1 MNISDYKPEQ
11 EELEQLTPQKR
22 RKAKPQKN
30 TTKGDKTPQKCKG
43 RPEIGNNTLS
53 IRLECSEKFRELRF
67 IHGKDEGSIR
77 VLQQL
82 DIVQNQHRWH
92 IFVICF
98 SRLDASCP
106 IEHADPYR
114 IALCGHPRRWKRS
127 KPNQHNEKFIARSST
142 ELTRSMDTRLVDF
155 TRFPGNPSTKRSKR
169 GNIAIKKWSNG
180 EDVQKWIEIFQVDTV
195 IFQDDEEPL
204 DFCI

>member
-106 IEHADPYR
+106 IEHADPY
-114 IALCGHPRRWKRS
+114 
-127 KPNQHNEKFIARSST
+127 
-142 ELTRSMDTRLVDF
+142 MDTRLVDF